1 MRNRRPVVD
10 SSPHRAMI
18 GEAMDPG
25 AGVRQTPSAVTIETA
40 VEILGYLGA
49 AVGVAATLVAAG
61 QVQDLSEGGALAITL
76 VVAAGLL
83 GAGYLFGL
91 RPLERGQR
99 MRSVLWFGAAEAWA
113 VGVTVLIGEIVGLDG
128 RGGAIVSSLL
138 GLAIGAALWWQLR
151 RSLQEI
157 FLFLAILAVLVSLVF
172 PETSFFGVPDLTGM
186 AMLIWAF
193 GCVWLFLATRRIVEP
208 VRTGMVLGSIAAIV
222 GPLVFTRTRIAGE
235 VLSLVT
241 AAGLLVLGEW
251 LGERAVQG
259 LGIAG
264 LLLVSAG
271 VVVEHVGDS
280 TGGAIAALVAGILL
294 LALALF
300 ASGMGPR
307 RPLGAPLLPPAPPPL
322 APGPSSEPP
331 GPPSPI

>member
-1 MRNRRPVVD
+1 
-10 SSPHRAMI
+10 
-18 GEAMDPG
+18 MDPG
-25 AGVRQTPSAVTIETA
+25 AIVRQTPFAVTLEISI
-40 VEILGYLGA
+40 EILGYLGA
-49 AVGVAATLVAAG
+49 AVGVAATLVAAA
-61 QVQDLSEGGALAITL
+61 QVQDLSEGGALTITL
-76 VVAAGLL
+76 VVTAGLL
-83 GAGYLFGL
+83 GSGYLFGL
-91 RPLERGQR
+91 RPLERGRR

-113 VGVTVLIGEIVGLDG
+113 VGVSIFIGEVVGLEG

-138 GLAIGAALWWQLR
+138 GTAIGAALWWRLR

-157 FLFLAILAVLVSLVF
+157 FLFLAALAVLVSLVF
-172 PETSFFGVPDLTGM
+172 PEPSFFGVPDLTGI

-193 GCVWLFLATRRIVEP
+193 GGVWLFLAIRRIVEP
-208 VRTGMVLGSIAAIV
+208 VRTGMVLGAIAAIV

-235 VLSLVT
+235 LLSLAT
-241 AAGLLVLGEW
+241 AAVLVVLGEW
-251 LGERAVQG
+251 LGDRAVQG

-300 ASGMGPR
+300 AGGVGPSR
-307 RPLGAPLLPPAPPPL
+307 SLPGAPPGLPPAPPPL
-322 APGPSSEPP
+322 GTGPYSGPP
-331 GPPSPI
+331 GPPSGT

>member
-1 MRNRRPVVD
+1 
-10 SSPHRAMI
+10 
-18 GEAMDPG
+18 MDPG
-25 AGVRQTPSAVTIETA
+25 AIVRQTPFAVTLEISI
-40 VEILGYLGA
+40 EILGYLGA
-49 AVGVAATLVAAG
+49 AVGVAATLVAAA
-61 QVQDLSEGGALAITL
+61 QVQDLSEGGALTITL
-76 VVAAGLL
+76 VVTAGLL
-83 GAGYLFGL
+83 GSGYLFGL
-91 RPLERGQR
+91 RPLERGRR

-113 VGVTVLIGEIVGLDG
+113 VGVSIFIGEIVGLEG

-138 GLAIGAALWWQLR
+138 GTAIGAALWWRLR

-157 FLFLAILAVLVSLVF
+157 FLFLAALAVLVSLVF
-172 PETSFFGVPDLTGM
+172 PEPSFFGVPDLTGI

-193 GCVWLFLATRRIVEP
+193 GGVWLFLAIRRIVEP
-208 VRTGMVLGSIAAIV
+208 VRTGMVLGAIAAIV

-235 VLSLVT
+235 LLSLAT
-241 AAGLLVLGEW
+241 AAVLVVLGEW
-251 LGERAVQG
+251 LGDRAVQG

-300 ASGMGPR
+300 AGGVGPR
-307 RPLGAPLLPPAPPPL
+307 RSLPGAPPGLPPAPPPL
-322 APGPSSEPP
+322 GTGPYSGPP
-331 GPPSPI
+331 GPPSGT

>member
-1 MRNRRPVVD
+1 
-10 SSPHRAMI
+10 
-18 GEAMDPG
+18 MDPG
-25 AGVRQTPSAVTIETA
+25 TTARQTPSAVTIETA

-99 MRSVLWFGAAEAWA
+99 MRSVLW
-113 VGVTVLIGEIVGLDG
+113 
-128 RGGAIVSSLL
+128 
-138 GLAIGAALWWQLR
+138 WQLR

-157 FLFLAILAVLVSLVF
+157 FLFLAILATLVSLVF
-172 PETSFFGVPDLTGM
+172 PEPSFFGVPDLTGM
-186 AMLIWAF
+186 AMLVWAF
-193 GCVWLFLATRRIVEP
+193 GCVWLFLATRRIVVP

-235 VLSLVT
+235 LLSLVT

-251 LGERAVQG
+251 LGDRAVQG

-280 TGGAIAALVAGILL
+280 TGGGIAALVAGILL

-307 RPLGAPLLPPAPPPL
+307 RPLGAPPLPPAPPPL
-322 APGPSSEPP
+322 APGPSSGPP
-331 GPPSPI
+331 GPPAAT

>member
-1 MRNRRPVVD
+1 
-10 SSPHRAMI
+10 MI
-18 GEAMDPG
+18 GEVMDTG
-25 AGVRQTPSAVTIETA
+25 AGAQPTPSAMTKETA

-49 AVGVAATLVAAG
+49 AVAAAATLAAAA
-61 QVQDLSEGGALAITL
+61 QIQDLSEGGALAIAL

-91 RPLERGQR
+91 RATERGLR
-99 MRSVLWFGAAEAWA
+99 MRSALWFGAAEAWSVA
-113 VGVTVLIGEIVGLDG
+113 VTIFIGEIAGLHG

-138 GLAIGAALWWQLR
+138 GAVIGAALWWRLR

-157 FLFLAILAVLVSLVF
+157 FLFLALLAVLVSLVF
-172 PETSFFGVPDLTGM
+172 PEPSFFGVPNLTGM

-193 GCVWLFLATRRIVEP
+193 GGVWLFLAIRRIVGP

-222 GPLVFTRTRIAGE
+222 GPLLFTRTRIAGE
-235 VLSLVT
+235 LLSLAT

-251 LGERAVQG
+251 LGDRAVQG

-264 LLLVSAG
+264 LLLVSG
-271 VVVEHVGDS
+271 GIVVEHAGDS

-294 LALALF
+294 LAAGLF
-300 ASGMGPR
+300 AGGMGPG
-307 RPLGAPLLPPAPPPL
+307 RPQGAASLPPAPPPL
-322 APGPSSEPP
+322 ADTPSPVGPEPSS
-331 GPPSPI
+331 SA